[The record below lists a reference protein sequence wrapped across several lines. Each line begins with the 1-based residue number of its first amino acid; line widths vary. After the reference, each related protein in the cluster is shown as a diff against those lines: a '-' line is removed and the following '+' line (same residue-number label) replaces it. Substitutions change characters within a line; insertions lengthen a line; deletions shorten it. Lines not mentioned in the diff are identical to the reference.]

1 MLFMFL
7 RTFAA
12 ILLIAATPLSLAGEQ
27 LQVGSKRF
35 TESYVLGEILTAAA
49 NAAQAGQAVH
59 RRGLGNT
66 AILFEA
72 LKAGSI
78 DLYPEYLGTIS
89 QEILRHPGLV
99 SLEQVRQELATLGL
113 GADVPLGFNNSYA
126 LAMPEDQAQTLGV
139 VSLSDLARHPMLRLG
154 LSHEFIGRADGW
166 PGLARRYRLT
176 NQPRSLDHGI
186 AYDALAARQIDVMD
200 IYTTDAR
207 IGRMGLRVLKDDLGY
222 FPRYDAMLLYRLDV
236 PGRFPVAWR
245 ALHRLEGSISQQRM
259 IALNAAVELEGRSF
273 TQAAE
278 DFLRDTPVHPAMD
291 TSTRPARAG
300 AGYGGLQAKLLDRL
314 LPLTGQHLFL
324 VLVSVAA
331 ATAAGVPLGVAA
343 SQVPSLRQPVL
354 GLAGV
359 LQTIPSLALFAM
371 LIPLLGAIGT
381 RPALIALS
389 VYALLPI
396 VRNTCAG
403 LAQVPTGLR
412 QAAQALGMRRTD
424 ILLLVELPLAWP
436 LILAGVKTA
445 AVMTVGTATIA
456 AFIGA
461 GGYGERIAVGLALN
475 DNQML
480 LAGAI
485 PSALLALVTQ
495 GLFELAESALRRR
508 GTA

>member
-1 MLFMFL
+1 MPFMFL
-7 RTFAA
+7 RMLAV
-12 ILLIAATPLSLAGEQ
+12 ILLIAAAPPSYAGEQ

-35 TESYVLGEILTAAA
+35 TESYVLGEILTATV
-49 NAAQAGQAVH
+49 NSVQPGQAMH

-72 LKAGSI
+72 LRAGSI
-78 DLYPEYLGTIS
+78 DVYPEYLGTIS
-89 QEILRHPGLV
+89 QEILRHAGPV
-99 SLEQVRQELATLGL
+99 PLEQARKELAALGL

-126 LAMPEDQAQTLGV
+126 LAMPEAQAQKLGIAR
-139 VSLSDLARHPMLRLG
+139 LSDLARHPTLRLG
-154 LSHEFIGRADGW
+154 LSHEFLGRADGW
-166 PGLARRYRLT
+166 PGLARRYGLT
-176 NQPRSLDHGI
+176 QQPRSLDHGI
-186 AYDALAARQIDVMD
+186 AYDALAAGQIDAMD

-207 IGRMGLRVLKDDLGY
+207 IGRMGLRVLQDDLGY
-222 FPRYDAMLLYRLDV
+222 FPRYDAMLLYRLDAAQ
-236 PGRFPVAWR
+236 RFPAAWR
-245 ALHRLEGSISQQRM
+245 ALQRLEGTITGQRM
-259 IALNAAVELEGRSF
+259 IALNAAVELEGHSF
-273 TQAAE
+273 SQAANG
-278 DFLRDTPVHPAMD
+278 FLTQPSAHPTP
-291 TSTRPARAG
+291 G
-300 AGYGGLQAKLLDRL
+300 AAAAPSGLQAKLLDRL

-331 ATAAGVPLGVAA
+331 AALAGIPLGLAA
-343 SQVPSLRQPVL
+343 SLLPGLRQPVL

-359 LQTIPSLALFAM
+359 LQTIPSLALLAM

-381 RPALIALS
+381 RPALIALA

-403 LAQVPTGLR
+403 LAQVPPGLL

-436 LILAGVKTA
+436 LILAGIKTA

-495 GLFELAESALRRR
+495 GLFELIESALRRR
-508 GTA
+508 

>member
-7 RTFAA
+7 RTLAA
-12 ILLIAATPLSLAGEQ
+12 ILLIFATPPSQAGDQ

-35 TESYVLGEILTAAA
+35 TESYVLGEILSAAA
-49 NAAQAGQAVH
+49 NAAQPGQAVH

-78 DLYPEYLGTIS
+78 DVYPEYLGTIS
-89 QEILRHPGLV
+89 QEILRHAGPV
-99 SLEQVRQELATLGL
+99 PLEQVRQELAALGL
-113 GADVPLGFNNSYA
+113 GAGVPLGFNNSYA
-126 LAMPEDQAQTLGV
+126 LAMPEDLAQKLGIV
-139 VSLSDLARHPMLRLG
+139 RLGDLVRHPALRLG
-154 LSHEFIGRADGW
+154 LSHEFIGRIDGW

-176 NQPRSLDHGI
+176 NQPRSLDHGL
-186 AYDALAARQIDVMD
+186 AYDALAARQIDAMD

-207 IGRMGLRVLKDDLGY
+207 IERMGLRVLEDDLGY
-222 FPRYDAMLLYRLDV
+222 FPRYDAMLLYRLDA

-245 ALHRLEGSISQQRM
+245 ALQRLEGSISQQRM

-273 TQAAE
+273 THAAD
-278 DFLRDTPVHPAMD
+278 DFLKDTAVHPAMD
-291 TSTRPARAG
+291 TTARPAG
-300 AGYGGLQAKLLDRL
+300 AGAASGGLQAKLLDRL

-331 ATAAGVPLGVAA
+331 ATATGVPLGLAA
-343 SQVPSLRQPVL
+343 SLVPGMRQPVL

-359 LQTIPSLALFAM
+359 LQTIPSLALLAM

-403 LAQVPTGLR
+403 LAQVPNGLR

-495 GLFELAESALRRR
+495 GLFELAEHALRRR
-508 GTA
+508 GTS

>member
-1 MLFMFL
+1 MLLTFL
-7 RTFAA
+7 RLLAA
-12 ILLIAATPLSLAGEQ
+12 ALLIAAMPPTQAGQQ

-35 TESYVLGEILTAAA
+35 TESYVLGEILSAAA
-49 NAAQAGQAVH
+49 NAGQAGQAVH

-78 DLYPEYLGTIS
+78 DVYPEYLGTIS
-89 QEILRHPGLV
+89 QEILRHAGPV
-99 SLEQVRQELATLGL
+99 PMEQVRQELAALGL
-113 GADVPLGFNNSYA
+113 GAGVPLGFNNSYA
-126 LAMPEDQAQTLGV
+126 LAMPEDLAQKLGIAR
-139 VSLSDLARHPMLRLG
+139 LSDLARHPALRLG

-166 PGLARRYRLT
+166 PGLARRYRLAS
-176 NQPRSLDHGI
+176 QPRSLDHGI

-207 IGRMGLRVLKDDLGY
+207 IGRMGLRVLEDDLGY
-222 FPRYDAMLLYRLDV
+222 FPRYDAMLLYRLDA
-236 PGRFPVAWR
+236 PGRFPLAWR
-245 ALHRLEGSISQQRM
+245 ALQRLEGSIGPQRM

-273 TQAAE
+273 SQAAN
-278 DFLRDTPVHPAMD
+278 DFLKDTAV
-291 TSTRPARAG
+291 RPAGAAG
-300 AGYGGLQAKLLDRL
+300 AGPAMAASDGLQAKLLDRW

-331 ATAAGVPLGVAA
+331 ATAAGVPLGLAA
-343 SQVPSLRQPVL
+343 SLAPGLRQPVL

-359 LQTIPSLALFAM
+359 LQTIPSLALLAM
-371 LIPLLGAIGT
+371 LIPLIGAIGT

-396 VRNTCAG
+396 VRNTCTG
-403 LAQVPTGLR
+403 LAQVPSGLR
-412 QAAQALGMRRTD
+412 QAAQALGMRRID

-508 GTA
+508 GRG